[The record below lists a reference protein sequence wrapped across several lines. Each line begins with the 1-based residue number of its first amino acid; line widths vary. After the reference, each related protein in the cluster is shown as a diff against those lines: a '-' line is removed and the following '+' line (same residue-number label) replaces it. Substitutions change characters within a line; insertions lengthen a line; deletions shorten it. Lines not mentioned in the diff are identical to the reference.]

1 MRLFVKQGEGK
12 VPRAGAATGMG
23 RGTAAGIYEIRRLRR
38 GRCGGL
44 WGRPSSRPAVA
55 RYPAPALPLCRAALP
70 GDSFFARVFDKSA
83 RVSAL
88 YPRIRARFRRKCA
101 RCGPSPRVLRAFW
114 AKVRA
119 FQPFTPVFAHDSG
132 ESVLVPAFALVFRA
146 QLWRKCA
153 RSGLRPRVSRTIQAK
168 MRASGL
174 VLRRVGSVCAGFA
187 PGGAFLERV
196 GSVFAKN
203 APGKGAGAT
212 RPRPCRGTHPA
223 KELRPCRGTPPRKIT
238 PGGAAH
244 QERPT
249 RRCPPGAAHQEMPTM
264 SGSPGACQLKRR
276 TKTGQQKRVNKKYV
290 YLHT

>member
-1 MRLFVKQGEGK
+1 MGLLVRQGEGK
-12 VPRAGAATGMG
+12 GPRAGAEAGRG

-70 GDSFFARVFDKSA
+70 GDSFPARVFDKSA
-83 RVSAL
+83 LVSA
-88 YPRIRARFRRKCA
+88 PHPVFCARF
-101 RCGPSPRVLRAFW
+101 G
-114 AKVRA
+114 
-119 FQPFTPVFAHDSG
+119 
-132 ESVLVPAFALVFRA
+132 
-146 QLWRKCA
+146 RKCA

-187 PGGAFLERV
+187 PGGAFLERI

-212 RPRPCRGTHPA
+212 RPRPCRCTFPQDNSG
-223 KELRPCRGTPPRKIT
+223 RSG
-238 PGGAAH
+238 
-244 QERPT
+244 
-249 RRCPPGAAHQEMPTM
+249 PPGDAHQEMPTR
-264 SGSPGACQLKRR
+264 SGPPGAGLRER
-276 TKTGQQKRVNKKYV
+276 AN
-290 YLHT
+290 